1 MHTFGQQA
9 MTNISRMPYL
19 TFNML
24 IDAITPNEILY
35 MPSNANQMTFKW
47 ISSIHWEKSAIQEK
61 DVIIVCKERTAQ
73 KAMSL
78 FPESLLV
85 VLTERNEI
93 DGPLLPELF
102 DELKERP
109 AQSIIVSAPPSENL
123 LQKIQNRFLDIR
135 EWQYRLNSIDVL
147 SNSAIADVLAKSST
161 IARMPILLYDMEMN
175 FIAKSR
181 YYEGSP
187 ICKEFSRRKAE
198 ILNSLSILSR
208 PYIKIK
214 GSCPFFVG
222 DTLVSSSDG
231 EDLYHLISLCEKKP
245 TPGQEDMLRMISYFI
260 VAKSRR
266 ATAPRRQT
274 GHEAYS
280 LFDDIIQGR
289 YVSKARLDRYAFSTG
304 LPLDSEFKLL
314 RFEADSPS
322 PKNDLRQLLEQIR
335 HINAGRNISLLYQN
349 DALVLLHAKNNDSDL
364 AIQMIER
371 ELCKYCEQ
379 FTGTITS
386 SQVFSDIVNLSF
398 AYEQT
403 KLASKYRKF
412 VDLERE
418 FVAAGQEKN
427 NICYTFEDILTF
439 MLVDSDEIAQDMK
452 DFAFSHSMLG
462 KIIAEDAANK
472 TEDARILASYL
483 YHERKATVV
492 AEELHMHRN
501 TVLYRIEKI
510 KKRFFIDFDESW
522 SRNRAL
528 LDFSILYCKLARNPE
543 LYKQLLGNHEEG
555 L

>member
-102 DELKERP
+102 DELKSDP
-109 AQSIIVSAPPSENL
+109 LSQLSFPAPPIGELTSKDTESL
-123 LQKIQNRFLDIR
+123 FLDIR

-198 ILNSLSILSR
+198 ILNSLSMLSR

-245 TPGQEDMLRMISYFI
+245 TPGQEDILRMISYFI

-483 YHERKATVV
+483 YHERKSNRSSRRAAYAPQYGV
-492 AEELHMHRN
+492 
-501 TVLYRIEKI
+501 YRIEKI
-510 KKRFFIDFDESW
+510 KKRFFIDLDESW
-522 SRNRAL
+522 SRKPGVTL
-528 LDFSILYCKLARNPE
+528 ISQSSIAN
-543 LYKQLLGNHEEG
+543 
-555 L
+555 